1 MTEEP
6 LVLIEHRGRAAWL
19 TLNRPEFRNALS
31 FPTLLELRKHL
42 AELKVDSETWVVA
55 FSGAGGKS
63 FCAGADLKE
72 RRMMDEAQVKE
83 FVRNIRG
90 TMDDIAALPQPTVAV
105 MQGHAFG
112 GGCEMALACDLRVM
126 DEDAQI
132 GLTETSL
139 GIIPGAGGCARLPRL
154 LGTARAKEMILL
166 AQRLT
171 AIRAG
176 EIGLVHK
183 VAEAE
188 TALQM
193 GEEMVAE
200 LLKKGPLALR
210 AAKKAVDGALDS
222 DLHQALALEA
232 ECYQSIIPTQDRLE
246 ALAAFA
252 EKRPPRFE
260 GK

>member
-1 MTEEP
+1 
-6 LVLIEHRGRAAWL
+6 
-19 TLNRPEFRNALS
+19 
-31 FPTLLELRKHL
+31 
-42 AELKVDSETWVVA
+42 
-55 FSGAGGKS
+55 
-63 FCAGADLKE
+63 
-72 RRMMDEAQVKE
+72 MDEAQVEE

-90 TMDDIAALPQPTVAV
+90 AMDDIAALPQPTVAV

-154 LGTARAKEMILL
+154 LGTACAKEMILL

-176 EIGLVHK
+176 EIGLVHR

-188 TALQM
+188 TALQV

-200 LLKKGPLALR
+200 L
-210 AAKKAVDGALDS
+210 
-222 DLHQALALEA
+222 H
-232 ECYQSIIPTQDRLE
+232 
-246 ALAAFA
+246 
-252 EKRPPRFE
+252 
-260 GK
+260 